1 MTTMNP
7 SFTSNL
13 TLAPARASA
22 PSRAALWTGRVSS
35 TLIALLLGLDA
46 LMKLLQI
53 APVIAGTTELGYD
66 AHSVLPIGV
75 VLAICVI
82 AYVVPRTSLLG
93 AVLLTGY
100 LGGAVATHVR
110 VGNPLLSHTLFP
122 LYVAAVIWGG
132 LVLRDARLRAFLK
145 SWVTR

>member
-7 SFTSNL
+7 SFNSNL

>member
-1 MTTMNP
+1 
-7 SFTSNL
+7 L
-13 TLAPARASA
+13 
-22 PSRAALWTGRVSS
+22 S
-35 TLIALLLGLDA
+35 TLIAVLLGLDA

-53 APVIAGTTELGYD
+53 APVIAGTTELGYA

-82 AYVVPRTSLLG
+82 AYVVPRTSLFG

-145 SWVTR
+145 SWVARSPSRRRTIEPARG